1 MKISN
6 KRRSLA
12 FFAPL
17 FVLLGEGRSLI
28 KRWLRPL
35 FTIVARWIGYDPIE
49 FKPVK
54 YEYTIQKMRTERVQA
69 NEVVFHPGL
78 PTDVAQREIRM
89 KIAAL
94 LPLEWEEIP
103 RPDLRRFP
111 DDPMPKE
118 WRGMIEIA
126 VREGRSQRIQNESA
140 FA

>member
-28 KRWLRPL
+28 KRWLRPM
-35 FTIVARWIGYDPIE
+35 FTAIEKWIGYDAIE
-49 FKPVK
+49 FRPIKI
-54 YEYTIQKMRTERVQA
+54 EYQIQKVAIRRVQA
-69 NEVVFHPGL
+69 NEIVFHPWL
-78 PTDVAQREIRM
+78 PTDVAKCEIRM

-118 WRGMIEIA
+118 WRGTIEIA
-126 VREGRSQRIQNESA
+126 VRWSEAE
-140 FA
+140 